1 MTKKVYVGNLNYQ
14 ITQDELRD
22 FFSPCGEITDV
33 SIPVDRETR
42 RARGFAFVE
51 FKDADAI
58 QAAMGMTGQT
68 LKGRTVNVSEAKE
81 RSN

>member
-1 MTKKVYVGNLNYQ
+1 MSQKVYVGNLAYT
-14 ITQDELRD
+14 ITQDELRE
-22 FFSPCGEITDV
+22 FFSPCGEISDV

-51 FKDADAI
+51 FKDRDAI
-58 QAAMGMTGQT
+58 KAAMDMTGQS

-81 RSN
+81 RRT